1 MFQFWSAGSA
11 SPQSVTP
18 SSPGSDSQTRV
29 SPTQFPTLTTR
40 QSIFTGCPKSLFT
53 PFFRRQW
60 PLKGRFQMIFPYI
73 WALPESLE
81 QGALHATH
89 LFSI

>member
-1 MFQFWSAGSA
+1 MKLLVLACYERARSARE
-11 SPQSVTP
+11 
-18 SSPGSDSQTRV
+18 SSLDTGIFPHMYRV
-29 SPTQFPTLTTR
+29 SQKSFYTL
-40 QSIFTGCPKSLFT
+40 
-53 PFFRRQW
+53 FRRQW

-81 QGALHATH
+81 QGELHATH

>member
-1 MFQFWSAGSA
+1 MLAVSEF
-11 SPQSVTP
+11 SVWP
-18 SSPGSDSQTRV
+18 RMGNVDCWRFGREFGLV
-29 SPTQFPTLTTR
+29 RGLW
-40 QSIFTGCPKSLFT
+40 IVCTGCPKSLFT